1 MGIAPRPPRMPGERL
16 SIVPREQFQR
26 QIAALQDGVIE
37 MGSMVERAV
46 DRAMQALMDRDV
58 ELARSVIDDDKE
70 INAIGYHLQNACI
83 SLLAQQAPM
92 AGDLRVIVSVTA
104 IMSDLE
110 RMGDHAEGIARIVV
124 MMQDEPLVK
133 PLIDLPI
140 MAGRAKDMLRNSVQA
155 FVDQDTEAAYRVGA
169 ADEEVD
175 RLYDQIY
182 ADLIQVMIGDP
193 STIEPSTHLLWV
205 AHNLERI
212 ADRATN
218 IAERTVYSATGMLP
232 QMDVSSY

>member
-1 MGIAPRPPRMPGERL
+1 M
-16 SIVPREQFQR
+16 
-26 QIAALQDGVIE
+26 
-37 MGSMVERAV
+37 
-46 DRAMQALMDRDV
+46 
-58 ELARSVIDDDKE
+58 AR
-70 INAIGYHLQNACI
+70 
-83 SLLAQQAPM
+83 
-92 AGDLRVIVSVTA
+92 DLRVIVSVTA

-124 MMQDEPLVK
+124 TMQDEPLVK

-140 MAGRAKDMLRNSVQA
+140 MASRATEMLRNAVQA
-155 FVDQDTEAAYRVGA
+155 FVDQDTDAAYRVGG
-169 ADEEVD
+169 ADDEVD

-193 STIEPSTHLLWV
+193 ATIEPSTHLLWV

>member
-1 MGIAPRPPRMPGERL
+1 M
-16 SIVPREQFQR
+16 PREQFQR
-26 QIAALQDGVIE
+26 QIAALQDGVLE
-37 MGSMVERAV
+37 MGFMVERAV
-46 DRAMQALMDRDV
+46 ERAMQALMDRDV
-58 ELARSVIDDDKE
+58 VLARSVIDEDKD
-70 INAIGYHLQNACI
+70 INAVGYHLQNACI

-92 AGDLRVIVSVTA
+92 ARDLRVIVSVTA

-124 MMQDEPLVK
+124 TMQDEPLVK

-140 MAGRAKDMLRNSVQA
+140 MASKATEMLRNAVQA
-155 FVDQDTEAAYRVGA
+155 FVDQDTEAAYRVGG
-169 ADEEVD
+169 ADDEVD

-182 ADLIQVMIGDP
+182 ADLIQVMVGDP
-193 STIEPSTHLLWV
+193 ATIEPSTHLLWV

>member
-1 MGIAPRPPRMPGERL
+1 M
-16 SIVPREQFQR
+16 PREQFQR
-26 QIAALQDGVIE
+26 QIAALQDGVLE

-46 DRAMQALMDRDV
+46 ERAMQALMDRDV
-58 ELARSVIDDDKE
+58 VLARSVIDEDKD
-70 INAIGYHLQNACI
+70 INAVGYHLQNACI

-92 AGDLRVIVSVTA
+92 ARDLRVIVSVTA

-124 MMQDEPLVK
+124 TMQDEPLVK

-140 MAGRAKDMLRNSVQA
+140 MASKATQMLRNAVQA
-155 FVDQDTEAAYRVGA
+155 FVDQDTEAAYRVGG
-169 ADEEVD
+169 ADDEVD

-182 ADLIQVMIGDP
+182 ADLIQVMVGDP
-193 STIEPSTHLLWV
+193 ATIEPSTHLLWV

>member
-1 MGIAPRPPRMPGERL
+1 M
-16 SIVPREQFQR
+16 PREQFQR
-26 QIAALQDGVIE
+26 QLASLHDSVIE
-37 MGSMVERAV
+37 MGSMVERAI
-46 DRAMQALMDRDV
+46 DRAMQSLMDRDIV
-58 ELARSVIDDDKE
+58 LARAVVEDDKD
-70 INAIGYHLQNACI
+70 INAVGYHLQNACI

-92 AGDLRVIVSVTA
+92 AGDLRIIVSVTA

-110 RMGDHAEGIARIVV
+110 RMGDHAQGIAKIVV

-140 MAGRAKDMLRNSVQA
+140 MANRAKEMLRNSIQA
-155 FVDQDTEAAYRVGA
+155 FVDQDTDAAYRVGA
-169 ADEEVD
+169 ADDEVD

-182 ADLIQVMIGDP
+182 ADLIQIMIGDP
-193 STIEPSTHLLWV
+193 TTIEPTTHLLWV

>member
-1 MGIAPRPPRMPGERL
+1 M
-16 SIVPREQFQR
+16 PREQFQR
-26 QIAALQDGVIE
+26 QLASLHDSVIE
-37 MGSMVERAV
+37 MGSMVERAM
-46 DRAMQALMDRDV
+46 DRAMQSLMDRDIV
-58 ELARSVIDDDKE
+58 LARAVVEDDKD
-70 INAIGYHLQNACI
+70 INAVGYHLQNACI

-92 AGDLRVIVSVTA
+92 AGDLRIIVSVTA

-110 RMGDHAEGIARIVV
+110 RMGDHAQGIAKIVV

-140 MAGRAKDMLRNSVQA
+140 MANRAKEMLRNSIQA
-155 FVDQDTEAAYRVGA
+155 FVDQGTDAAYRVGA
-169 ADEEVD
+169 ADDEVD

-182 ADLIQVMIGDP
+182 ADLIQIMIGDP
-193 STIEPSTHLLWV
+193 TTIEPSTHLLWV

-218 IAERTVYSATGMLP
+218 IAERTV
-232 QMDVSSY
+232 

>member
-1 MGIAPRPPRMPGERL
+1 MGIAPRPPRMSGERL

>member
-1 MGIAPRPPRMPGERL
+1 M
-16 SIVPREQFQR
+16 PREQFQR
-26 QIAALQDGVIE
+26 QLASLHDSVIE
-37 MGSMVERAV
+37 MGSMVERAI
-46 DRAMQALMDRDV
+46 DRSMQALMDRDIF
-58 ELARSVIDDDKE
+58 LARAVVEDDKD
-70 INAIGYHLQNACI
+70 INAVGYHLQNACI

-92 AGDLRVIVSVTA
+92 AGDLRIIVSVTA

-110 RMGDHAEGIARIVV
+110 RMGDHAQGIAKIVV

-140 MAGRAKDMLRNSVQA
+140 MANKAKEMLRNSIQA
-155 FVDQDTEAAYRVGA
+155 LVDQDTDAAYRVGA
-169 ADEEVD
+169 ADDEVD

-182 ADLIQVMIGDP
+182 ADLIQIMIGDP
-193 STIEPSTHLLWV
+193 TTIEPSTHLLWV

>member
-1 MGIAPRPPRMPGERL
+1 M
-16 SIVPREQFQR
+16 PREQFQR
-26 QIAALQDGVIE
+26 QIAALQDGVLE

-46 DRAMQALMDRDV
+46 ERAMQALMDRDV
-58 ELARSVIDDDKE
+58 VLARSVIDEDKD
-70 INAIGYHLQNACI
+70 INAVGYHLQNACI

-92 AGDLRVIVSVTA
+92 ARDLRVIVSVTA

-124 MMQDEPLVK
+124 TMQDELLVK

-140 MAGRAKDMLRNSVQA
+140 MASKATEMLRNAVQA
-155 FVDQDTEAAYRVGA
+155 FVDQDTEAAYRVGG
-169 ADEEVD
+169 ADDEVD

-182 ADLIQVMIGDP
+182 ADLIQVMVGDP
-193 STIEPSTHLLWV
+193 ATIEPSTHLLWV

>member
-1 MGIAPRPPRMPGERL
+1 M
-16 SIVPREQFQR
+16 PREQFQR
-26 QIAALQDGVIE
+26 QIAALQDGVLE

-46 DRAMQALMDRDV
+46 ERAMQALMDRDV
-58 ELARSVIDDDKE
+58 VLARSVIDEDKD
-70 INAIGYHLQNACI
+70 INAVGYHLQNACI

-92 AGDLRVIVSVTA
+92 ARDLRVIVSVTA

-124 MMQDEPLVK
+124 TMQDELLVK

-140 MAGRAKDMLRNSVQA
+140 MASKATEMLRNAVQA
-155 FVDQDTEAAYRVGA
+155 FVDQDTEAGYRVGG
-169 ADEEVD
+169 ADDEVD

-182 ADLIQVMIGDP
+182 ADLIQVMVGDP
-193 STIEPSTHLLWV
+193 ATIEPSTHLLWV

>member
-1 MGIAPRPPRMPGERL
+1 M
-16 SIVPREQFQR
+16 PREQFQR
-26 QIAALQDGVIE
+26 QIASLQDGVLE

-46 DRAMQALMDRDV
+46 DRAMQALLDRDV
-58 ELARSVIDDDKE
+58 TLAKQVIDEDRE
-70 INAIGYHLQNACI
+70 INAIGFHLQNACI

-124 MMQDEPLVK
+124 TMQDEPLVK

-140 MAGRAKDMLRNSVQA
+140 MATRATEMLRNSIHA
-155 FVDQDTEAAYRVGA
+155 FVEQDVEAAYRVGA
-169 ADEEVD
+169 ADDEVD

-193 STIEPSTHLLWV
+193 TTIEPSTHLLWV

>member
-1 MGIAPRPPRMPGERL
+1 M
-16 SIVPREQFQR
+16 PREQFQR
-26 QIAALQDGVIE
+26 QIAALQDGVLE

-46 DRAMQALMDRDV
+46 ERAMQALMDRDV
-58 ELARSVIDDDKE
+58 VLARSVIEEDKD
-70 INAIGYHLQNACI
+70 INAVGYHLQNACI

-92 AGDLRVIVSVTA
+92 ARDLRVIVSVTA

-124 MMQDEPLVK
+124 TMQDEPLVK

-140 MAGRAKDMLRNSVQA
+140 MASRAKEMLRNSIQA
-155 FVDQDTEAAYRVGA
+155 FVDQDTDAAYRVGA
-169 ADEEVD
+169 ADDEVD
-175 RLYDQIY
+175 KLYDQIY
-182 ADLIQVMIGDP
+182 ADLIQIMVGDP

-232 QMDVSSY
+232 QMVVSSY

>member
-1 MGIAPRPPRMPGERL
+1 M
-16 SIVPREQFQR
+16 PREQFQR
-26 QIAALQDGVIE
+26 QLASLHDSVIE
-37 MGSMVERAV
+37 MGSMVERAM
-46 DRAMQALMDRDV
+46 DRAMQSLMDRDIV
-58 ELARSVIDDDKE
+58 LARAVVEDDKD
-70 INAIGYHLQNACI
+70 INAVGYHLQNACI

-92 AGDLRVIVSVTA
+92 AGDLRIIVSVTA

-110 RMGDHAEGIARIVV
+110 RMGDHAQGIAKIVV

-140 MAGRAKDMLRNSVQA
+140 MANRAKEMLRNSIQA
-155 FVDQDTEAAYRVGA
+155 FVDQDTDAAYRVGA
-169 ADEEVD
+169 ADDEVD

-182 ADLIQVMIGDP
+182 ADLIQIMIGDP
-193 STIEPSTHLLWV
+193 TTIEPSTHLLWV

>member
-1 MGIAPRPPRMPGERL
+1 M
-16 SIVPREQFQR
+16 PREQFQR
-26 QIAALQDGVIE
+26 QIAALQDGVLE
-37 MGSMVERAV
+37 MGFMVERAV
-46 DRAMQALMDRDV
+46 ERAMQALMDRDV
-58 ELARSVIDDDKE
+58 VLARSVIDEDKD
-70 INAIGYHLQNACI
+70 INAVGYHLQNACI

-92 AGDLRVIVSVTA
+92 ARDLRVIVSVTA

-124 MMQDEPLVK
+124 TMQDEPLVK

-140 MAGRAKDMLRNSVQA
+140 MASKATEMLRNAVQA
-155 FVDQDTEAAYRVGA
+155 FVDQDTEAGYRVGG
-169 ADEEVD
+169 ADDEVD

-182 ADLIQVMIGDP
+182 ADLIQVMVGDP
-193 STIEPSTHLLWV
+193 ATIEPSTHLLWV

>member
-1 MGIAPRPPRMPGERL
+1 M
-16 SIVPREQFQR
+16 PREQFQR
-26 QIAALQDGVIE
+26 QIAALQDGVLE

-46 DRAMQALMDRDV
+46 ERAMQALMDRDV
-58 ELARSVIDDDKE
+58 VLARSVIDEDKD
-70 INAIGYHLQNACI
+70 INAVGYHLQNACI

-92 AGDLRVIVSVTA
+92 ARDLRVIVSVTA

-124 MMQDEPLVK
+124 TMQDEPLVK

-140 MAGRAKDMLRNSVQA
+140 MASKATEMLRNAVQA
-155 FVDQDTEAAYRVGA
+155 FVDQDTEAGYRVGG
-169 ADEEVD
+169 ADDEVD

-182 ADLIQVMIGDP
+182 ADLIQVMVGDP
-193 STIEPSTHLLWV
+193 ATIEPSTHLLWV

>member
-1 MGIAPRPPRMPGERL
+1 M
-16 SIVPREQFQR
+16 PREQFQR
-26 QIAALQDGVIE
+26 QLASLHDSVIE
-37 MGSMVERAV
+37 MGSMVERAI
-46 DRAMQALMDRDV
+46 DRSMQALMDRDIF
-58 ELARSVIDDDKE
+58 LARAVVEDDKD
-70 INAIGYHLQNACI
+70 INAVGYHLQNACI

-92 AGDLRVIVSVTA
+92 AGDLRIIVSVTA

-110 RMGDHAEGIARIVV
+110 RMGDHAQGIAKIVV

-140 MAGRAKDMLRNSVQA
+140 MANKAKEMLRNSIQA
-155 FVDQDTEAAYRVGA
+155 LVDQDTDAAYRVGA
-169 ADEEVD
+169 ADDEVD

-182 ADLIQVMIGDP
+182 ADLIQIMIGDP
-193 STIEPSTHLLWV
+193 TTIEPCTHLLWV

>member
-1 MGIAPRPPRMPGERL
+1 M
-16 SIVPREQFQR
+16 PREQFQR
-26 QIAALQDGVIE
+26 QIAALQDGVLE

-46 DRAMQALMDRDV
+46 ERAMQALMDRDV
-58 ELARSVIDDDKE
+58 VLARSVIDEDKD
-70 INAIGYHLQNACI
+70 INAVGYHLQNACI

-92 AGDLRVIVSVTA
+92 ARDLRVIVSVTA
-104 IMSDLE
+104 IVSDLE

-124 MMQDEPLVK
+124 TMQDEPLVK

-140 MAGRAKDMLRNSVQA
+140 MASKATEMLRNAVQA
-155 FVDQDTEAAYRVGA
+155 FVDQDTEAGYRVGG
-169 ADEEVD
+169 ADDEVD

-182 ADLIQVMIGDP
+182 ADLIQVMVGDP
-193 STIEPSTHLLWV
+193 ATIEPSTHLLWV

>member
-1 MGIAPRPPRMPGERL
+1 M
-16 SIVPREQFQR
+16 PREQFQR
-26 QIAALQDGVIE
+26 QLASLHDSVIE
-37 MGSMVERAV
+37 MGSMVERAM
-46 DRAMQALMDRDV
+46 DRAMQSLMDRDIV
-58 ELARSVIDDDKE
+58 LARAVVEDDKD
-70 INAIGYHLQNACI
+70 INAVGYHLQNACI

-92 AGDLRVIVSVTA
+92 AGDLRIIVSVTA

-110 RMGDHAEGIARIVV
+110 RMGDHAQGIAKIVV

-140 MAGRAKDMLRNSVQA
+140 MANRAKEMLRNSIQA
-155 FVDQDTEAAYRVGA
+155 FVDQDTDAAYRVGA
-169 ADEEVD
+169 ADDEVD

-182 ADLIQVMIGDP
+182 ADLIQIMIGDP
-193 STIEPSTHLLWV
+193 TTIEPSTHLLWV

-218 IAERTVYSATGMLP
+218 IAERTV
-232 QMDVSSY
+232 

>member
-1 MGIAPRPPRMPGERL
+1 M
-16 SIVPREQFQR
+16 PREQFQR
-26 QIAALQDGVIE
+26 QMAALQDGVLE

-46 DRAMQALMDRDV
+46 ERAMQALMDRDV
-58 ELARSVIDDDKE
+58 VLARSVIEDDNE
-70 INAIGYHLQNACI
+70 INAIGFHLQNACI

-92 AGDLRVIVSVTA
+92 AGDLRLIVSVTA

-133 PLIDLPI
+133 PLIDMPL
-140 MAGRAKDMLRNSVQA
+140 MATRAREMLHKSVQA
-155 FVDQDTEAAYRVGA
+155 FVEQDTDAAYKVGTS
-169 ADEEVD
+169 DEEVD
-175 RLYDQIY
+175 QLYDRIY
-182 ADLIQVMIGDP
+182 SDLVQVMISDP

-218 IAERTVYSATGMLP
+218 IAERTVYSVTGMLP

>member
-1 MGIAPRPPRMPGERL
+1 M
-16 SIVPREQFQR
+16 PREQFQR

-58 ELARSVIDDDKE
+58 ACARSVIEDDKD
-70 INAIGYHLQNACI
+70 INAVGYHLQNACI

-110 RMGDHAEGIARIVV
+110 RMGDHAEGIGRIVV

-140 MAGRAKDMLRNSVQA
+140 MASRAKEMLRNSIQA
-155 FVDQDTEAAYRVGA
+155 FVDQDTDAAYRVGA
-169 ADEEVD
+169 ADDEVD
-175 RLYDQIY
+175 KLYDQIY
-182 ADLIQVMIGDP
+182 ADLIQIMVGDP

>member
-1 MGIAPRPPRMPGERL
+1 M
-16 SIVPREQFQR
+16 PREQFQR
-26 QIAALQDGVIE
+26 QIAALQDGVLE

-46 DRAMQALMDRDV
+46 ERAMQALMDRDV
-58 ELARSVIDDDKE
+58 ALARTIIDEDKD
-70 INAIGYHLQNACI
+70 INAIGFHLQNACI

-92 AGDLRVIVSVTA
+92 ARDLRVIVSVTS

-124 MMQDEPLVK
+124 TMQDEPLVK
-133 PLIDLPI
+133 PLIDMPI
-140 MAGRAKDMLRNSVQA
+140 MAARAQEMLRNAVHA
-155 FVDQDTEAAYRVGA
+155 FIEQDVDAAYRVGA
-169 ADEEVD
+169 ADDEVD
-175 RLYDQIY
+175 KLYDQIY

-193 STIEPSTHLLWV
+193 TTIEPSTHLLWV

>member
-1 MGIAPRPPRMPGERL
+1 M
-16 SIVPREQFQR
+16 PREQFQR

-58 ELARSVIDDDKE
+58 AFARSVIEDDKD
-70 INAIGYHLQNACI
+70 INAVGYHLQNACI

-110 RMGDHAEGIARIVV
+110 RMGDHAEGIGRIVV

-140 MAGRAKDMLRNSVQA
+140 MASRAKEMLRNSIQA
-155 FVDQDTEAAYRVGA
+155 FVDQDTDAAYRVGA
-169 ADEEVD
+169 ADDEVD
-175 RLYDQIY
+175 KLYDQIY
-182 ADLIQVMIGDP
+182 ADLIQIMVGDP

>member
-1 MGIAPRPPRMPGERL
+1 MPRQ
-16 SIVPREQFQR
+16 QFQR
-26 QIAALQDGVIE
+26 QIAALQDGVLE

-46 DRAMQALMDRDV
+46 ERSMQALMDRDV
-58 ELARSVIDDDKE
+58 ALARSVIEDDKE
-70 INAIGYHLQNACI
+70 INAINFHLQNACI
-83 SLLAQQAPM
+83 SLLAQQAPL
-92 AGDLRVIVSVTA
+92 AGDLRMIVSVTA

-110 RMGDHAEGIARIVV
+110 RMGDHAEGNARIVV

-133 PLIDLPI
+133 PLIDMPI
-140 MAGRAKDMLRNSVQA
+140 MASKAVEMLRNSVQA
-155 FVDQDTEAAYRVGA
+155 FVEQDTEAAYRVGA

-193 STIEPSTHLLWV
+193 TTIEPSTHLLWV

>member
-1 MGIAPRPPRMPGERL
+1 M
-16 SIVPREQFQR
+16 PREQFQR
-26 QIAALQDGVIE
+26 QMAALQGGVLE

-46 DRAMQALMDRDV
+46 ERAMQALMDRDV
-58 ELARSVIDDDKE
+58 VLARSVIDEDKD
-70 INAIGYHLQNACI
+70 INAVGYHLQNACI

-92 AGDLRVIVSVTA
+92 ARDLRVIVSVTA

-124 MMQDEPLVK
+124 TMQDEPLVK

-140 MAGRAKDMLRNSVQA
+140 MASKATEMLRNAVQA
-155 FVDQDTEAAYRVGA
+155 FVDQDTEAAYRVGG
-169 ADEEVD
+169 ADDEVD

-182 ADLIQVMIGDP
+182 ADLIQVMVGDP
-193 STIEPSTHLLWV
+193 ATIEPSTHLLWV